1 MTQLQ
6 NFRLARYRLT
16 LTALSTI
23 TMPPYAGSTLRGGF
37 GHAFRKMVCTQGPI
51 DCRDCTLKAVCPYPY
66 IFETAPFEGA
76 QQLRT
81 YGDVPRPFVIDPLD
95 TRGEYRK
102 GESFSFQLTLIGRAI
117 DYLPYFLVSF
127 RELGE
132 MGIGKGRGRFQL
144 AHVRTDNGES
154 IYDGDTQMVHNL
166 SNARSFDDIQRE
178 TESQKTDEL
187 TLQLLTPT
195 RITYEG
201 ALTDQLPFHVFWR
214 RLIGRISALAY
225 FHCGESL
232 EMDFKGLIEKATV
245 VEMTDSTLCWKDWTR
260 YSSRQDRKIQL
271 GGLVGHATYAGDL
284 EAFVPFAALGAYLHV
299 GKNATFGLGRYK
311 ILGQNEISKEGR
323 TVEKC

>member
-1 MTQLQ
+1 M
-6 NFRLARYRLT
+6 
-16 LTALSTI
+16 LS
-23 TMPPYAGSTLRGGF
+23 G
-37 GHAFRKMVCTQGPI
+37 KMVCTQGPI

-166 SNARSFDDIQRE
+166 DNARSFDDIQRE

-187 TLQLLTPT
+187 TLRLLTPT

-214 RLIGRISALAY
+214 RLVGRISALAY

-232 EMDFKGLIEKATV
+232 EMDFKGLIEKAT
-245 VEMTDSTLCWKDWTR
+245 ELWKR
-260 YSSRQDRKIQL
+260 RIRRCAGRIGRGIRLGRDRKMQL
-271 GGLVGHATYAGDL
+271 GGLVGHATYAGIWRRSFRL
-284 EAFVPFAALGAYLHV
+284 RHWE
-299 GKNATFGLGRYK
+299 R
-311 ILGQNEISKEGR
+311 I
-323 TVEKC
+323 CM

>member
-1 MTQLQ
+1 MPSE
-6 NFRLARYRLT
+6 RWC
-16 LTALSTI
+16 AL
-23 TMPPYAGSTLRGGF
+23 R
-37 GHAFRKMVCTQGPI
+37 GPI

-102 GESFSFQLTLIGRAI
+102 GESFSFQLTIIGRAI

-144 AHVRTDNGES
+144 THVRTDNGES

-166 SNARSFDDIQRE
+166 DNARSFDDIQRE

-187 TLQLLTPT
+187 TLRLLTPT

-214 RLIGRISALAY
+214 RLIGRISGAGVFPLRR
-225 FHCGESL
+225 
-232 EMDFKGLIEKATV
+232 I
-245 VEMTDSTLCWKDWTR
+245 
-260 YSSRQDRKIQL
+260 
-271 GGLVGHATYAGDL
+271 AGDGFQGIDR
-284 EAFVPFAALGAYLHV
+284 EGNGCRDDGFDAALEGLDAVFVSAGPEDAARGVGGARHV
-299 GKNATFGLGRYK
+299 CRGFGGVRSVCGVGRVSAC
-311 ILGQNEISKEGR
+311 GQKCNVWVGEVSGCKCPPMIFMEVLKYGLSSIQNKGCRIHAQTRLKENNR
-323 TVEKC
+323 KTARF

>member
-1 MTQLQ
+1 MAQLR

-51 DCRDCTLKAVCPYPY
+51 ECRDCTLNAACPYPY
-66 IFETAPFEGA
+66 IFETAPFAGA

-132 MGIGKGRGRFQL
+132 MGIGKRRGRFRL
-144 AHVRTDNGES
+144 THVRADDGES

-166 SNARSFDDIQRE
+166 NNALSFDDIRGE
-178 TESQKTDEL
+178 AESAPRVDL
-187 TLQLLTPT
+187 TLRLVTPT
-195 RITYEG
+195 RITHEG

-232 EMDFKGLIEKATV
+232 EMDFKGLIEKAMS
-245 VEMTDSTLCWKDWTR
+245 VETTDSTLRWKDWTR
-260 YSSRQDRKIQL
+260 YSSRQDGKMQL
-271 GGLVGHATYAGDL
+271 GGLVGRVSYAGEL
-284 EAFVPFAALGAYLHV
+284 AAFVPFVALGAYLHV
-299 GKNATFGLGRYK
+299 GKNATFGLGKFR
-311 ILGQNEISKEGR
+311 
-323 TVEKC
+323 VE

>member
-1 MTQLQ
+1 MTPLQ
-6 NFRLARYRLT
+6 NFRLARYRMT

-51 DCRDCTLKAVCPYPY
+51 DCGDCTLKAVCPYPY

-95 TRGEYRK
+95 TRGEYRR

-144 AHVRTDNGES
+144 THVRTDDGES

-166 SNARSFDDIQRE
+166 DNARSFDDIRRE
-178 TESQKTDEL
+178 TESQPTEEL
-187 TLQLLTPT
+187 TLRLLTPT
-195 RITYEG
+195 RITHEG

-232 EMDFKGLIEKATV
+232 EMDFKGLIEKATS
-245 VEMTDSTLCWKDWTR
+245 VETTDSTLRWKDWTR
-260 YSSRQDRKIQL
+260 YSSRQDRKMQL
-271 GGLVGHATYAGDL
+271 GGLVGGVTYAGDL
-284 EAFVPFAALGAYLHV
+284 GEFVPFAALGAYLHV
-299 GKNATFGLGRYK
+299 GKNATFGLGKYRVDT
-311 ILGQNEISKEGR
+311 SSS
-323 TVEKC
+323 

>member
-1 MTQLQ
+1 MALLQ

-51 DCRDCTLKAVCPYPY
+51 DCKDCTLNAACPYPY
-66 IFETAPFEGA
+66 IFETAPFAGA

-81 YGDVPRPFVIDPLD
+81 YGDVPRPFVIDPMD

-144 AHVRTDNGES
+144 THVRADDGES
-154 IYDGDTQMVHNL
+154 IYDGESQMVHNL
-166 SNARSFDDIQRE
+166 DNARSFDDIRRE
-178 TESQKTDEL
+178 TESQPTDVL
-187 TLQLLTPT
+187 SLRLITPT
-195 RITYEG
+195 RITHEG

-232 EMDFKGLIEKATV
+232 EMDFKGLIEKATS
-245 VEMTDSTLCWKDWTR
+245 VETRDSTLRWKDWTR
-260 YSSRQDRKIQL
+260 YSSRQDRRMQL
-271 GGLVGHATYAGDL
+271 GGLVGRVRYEGEMAG
-284 EAFVPFAALGAYLHV
+284 FVPFVALGAFLHV
-299 GKNATFGLGRYK
+299 GKNATFGLGKYR
-311 ILGQNEISKEGR
+311 
-323 TVEKC
+323 VE

>member
-1 MTQLQ
+1 MAQLQ

-16 LTALSTI
+16 LTASSTI

-37 GHAFRKMVCTQGPI
+37 GHAFRKMVCTQGAI
-51 DCRDCTLKAVCPYPY
+51 DCKDCTLNAACPYPY

-81 YGDVPRPFVIDPLD
+81 YGDVPRPFVIDPMD

-102 GESFSFQLTLIGRAI
+102 GESFSFQLTLVGRAI

-144 AHVRTDNGES
+144 THVRADDGES

-166 SNARSFDDIQRE
+166 DNARSFDDIRQE
-178 TESQKTDEL
+178 TESQPTDVL
-187 TLQLLTPT
+187 TLRLVTPT
-195 RITYEG
+195 RITHEG

-232 EMDFKGLIEKATV
+232 EMDFKGLIEKATS
-245 VEMTDSTLCWKDWTR
+245 VETTDSTLRWKDWTR
-260 YSSRQDRKIQL
+260 YSSRQDRRMQL
-271 GGLVGHATYAGDL
+271 GGLVGRVRYAGEL
-284 EAFVPFAALGAYLHV
+284 AEFVPFAALGAFLHL
-299 GKNATFGLGRYK
+299 GKNATFGLGKYR
-311 ILGQNEISKEGR
+311 
-323 TVEKC
+323 VE

>member
-1 MTQLQ
+1 MLS

-51 DCRDCTLKAVCPYPY
+51 DCRDCTLKAACPYPY

-132 MGIGKGRGRFQL
+132 MGIGKRRGRFRL
-144 AHVRTDNGES
+144 THVRSDDGES

-166 SNARSFDDIQRE
+166 NNVLSFDDIRRE
-178 TESQKTDEL
+178 TESSPTNEL
-187 TLQLLTPT
+187 TLRLITPT
-195 RITYEG
+195 RITHKG
-201 ALTDQLPFHVFWR
+201 VLTDQLPFHVFWR
-214 RLIGRISALAY
+214 RLIGRVSALAY

-232 EMDFKGLIEKATV
+232 EMDFKGLIEKAMCV
-245 VEMTDSTLCWKDWTR
+245 QMRDSTLRWKDWTR
-260 YSSRQDRKIQL
+260 YSSRQDRRMQL
-271 GGLVGHATYAGDL
+271 GGLVGRVTYAGDL
-284 EAFVPFAALGAYLHV
+284 AEFVPYLALGAYLHV
-299 GKNATFGLGRYK
+299 GKNATFGLGKFR
-311 ILGQNEISKEGR
+311 
-323 TVEKC
+323 VE

>member
-51 DCRDCTLKAVCPYPY
+51 DCKDCTLKAVCPYPY

-102 GESFSFQLTLIGRAI
+102 GESFSFQLTIIGRAI

-144 AHVRTDNGES
+144 THVRTDDGES

-166 SNARSFDDIQRE
+166 SNARGFDDIQRE
-178 TESQKTDEL
+178 TESQPTDEL
-187 TLQLLTPT
+187 TLRLLTPA
-195 RITYEG
+195 RITHEG

-232 EMDFKGLIEKATV
+232 EMDFKGLIEKAMG
-245 VEMTDSTLCWKDWTR
+245 VETTDSTLRWKDWTR
-260 YSSRQDRKIQL
+260 YSSRQDRRMQL
-271 GGLVGHATYAGDL
+271 GGLVGRATYAGDL
-284 EAFVPFAALGAYLHV
+284 EEFVPFVMLGAYLHV
-299 GKNATFGLGRYK
+299 GKNATFGLGKYRVDT
-311 ILGQNEISKEGR
+311 SSS
-323 TVEKC
+323 

>member
-51 DCRDCTLKAVCPYPY
+51 DCKDCVLNAVCPYPY

-95 TRGEYRK
+95 TRAEYRK

-144 AHVRTDNGES
+144 AHVRTDDGES

-166 SNARSFDDIQRE
+166 NNARSFDDIQRE
-178 TESQKTDEL
+178 TESLPTDEL
-187 TLQLLTPT
+187 TLRLLTPT
-195 RITYEG
+195 RITHEG

-214 RLIGRISALAY
+214 RLIGRISALTY

-232 EMDFKGLIEKATV
+232 EMDFKGLIEKAMTV
-245 VEMTDSTLCWKDWTR
+245 ETTKTTLRWKDWTR
-260 YSSRQDRKIQL
+260 YSSRQDRKMQL
-271 GGLVGHATYAGDL
+271 GGLVGSVTYAGDL
-284 EAFVPFAALGAYLHV
+284 AEFIPFVMLGAFLHV
-299 GKNATFGLGRYK
+299 GKNATFGLGKYR
-311 ILGQNEISKEGR
+311 
-323 TVEKC
+323 VE